1 MGHRPNP
8 YYVLEEKKLTM
19 HKSTLQVTMGDGAL
33 EQLKITQAGK
43 LPSFWIPI

>member
-19 HKSTLQVTMGDGAL
+19 HKSTLQVLARDM
-33 EQLKITQAGK
+33 
-43 LPSFWIPI
+43 